1 MGEGAAGG
9 KSKSLKFIKYVDFY
23 VLFGRGYY
31 IIECINKER
40 GMLFMTQITIDV
52 EDTLANRL
60 SEVAAQKNC
69 SVSEYAAKLV
79 SEHTPVKKL
88 PRSTARGL
96 LKGKVWMS
104 DDFDAPLEE
113 MKDYM

>member
-1 MGEGAAGG
+1 
-9 KSKSLKFIKYVDFY
+9 
-23 VLFGRGYY
+23 
-31 IIECINKER
+31 
-40 GMLFMTQITIDV
+40 MTRITIDV

-69 SVSEYAAKLV
+69 TVSEYAASLV

-88 PRSTARGL
+88 PRAMLRGC
-96 LKGKVWMS
+96 LKGQVWMS